1 MTLLAQGVVLVAR
14 VGALVTQVGALVAQV
29 GALVVQERAPEYQ
42 RNDNKALLDAA
53 LVLLDGGLLLSVV
66 DPVLLV
72 ACLISLAAALALLTS
87 RHECREAHNSFEIHA
102 VLGSSFGVQ
111 FSKRKSDER
120 TLPPLHFALER
131 RWTGKSAGS
140 SAPNTSR
147 ATPQRR
153 RKAHREQS

>member
-1 MTLLAQGVVLVAR
+1 MAQGVVLVAR
-14 VGALVTQVGALVAQV
+14 VGTLVTQVGALVAQV

-72 ACLISLAAALALLTS
+72 ACLISLAAVLTLLTS
-87 RHECREAHNSFEIHA
+87 RHECREAYNSFEIHA
-102 VLGSSFGVQ
+102 VLGSSFGVR

-120 TLPPLHFALER
+120 TLPPLLGLSFHKQHLHAQFFMERLLFCDAFA
-131 RWTGKSAGS
+131 
-140 SAPNTSR
+140 N
-147 ATPQRR
+147 
-153 RKAHREQS
+153 

>member
-14 VGALVTQVGALVAQV
+14 VGTLVTQVGALVAQV

-66 DPVLLV
+66 DPALLV
-72 ACLISLAAALALLTS
+72 ACLISLAAVLALLTS

-102 VLGSSFGVQ
+102 VWGSSFGIQ

-120 TLPPLHFALER
+120 TLPPLL
-131 RWTGKSAGS
+131 GS
-140 SAPNTSR
+140 SFHKQHLHAQFFMER
-147 ATPQRR
+147 LLFCDAF
-153 RKAHREQS
+153 AD

>member
-66 DPVLLV
+66 DPALLV
-72 ACLISLAAALALLTS
+72 ACLISLAAVLALLTS
-87 RHECREAHNSFEIHA
+87 RHECREAHNNFEIHA
-102 VLGSSFGVQ
+102 VLGSSFGIQ

-120 TLPPLHFALER
+120 TLPPLL
-131 RWTGKSAGS
+131 GS
-140 SAPNTSR
+140 SFSQA
-147 ATPQRR
+147 AL
-153 RKAHREQS
+153 AGAILHGAFVIL

>member
-14 VGALVTQVGALVAQV
+14 VGTLVTQVGALVAQV

-66 DPVLLV
+66 DPALLV
-72 ACLISLAAALALLTS
+72 ACLISLAAVLALLTS

-102 VLGSSFGVQ
+102 VWGSSFGIQ

-120 TLPPLHFALER
+120 TLPPLL
-131 RWTGKSAGS
+131 GS
-140 SAPNTSR
+140 SF
-147 ATPQRR
+147 
-153 RKAHREQS
+153 

>member
-1 MTLLAQGVVLVAR
+1 M
-14 VGALVTQVGALVAQV
+14 
-29 GALVVQERAPEYQ
+29 VQDRAPEYQ
-42 RNDNKALLDAA
+42 RSDNKALLDAA

-102 VLGSSFGVQ
+102 VWGSSFGIQ

-120 TLPPLHFALER
+120 TLPPLL
-131 RWTGKSAGS
+131 GS
-140 SAPNTSR
+140 SFSQAALAR
-147 ATPQRR
+147 AILHG
-153 RKAHREQS
+153 AFAIL